1 MSNKQWSWWAGEGFE
16 PEMFTVEAPSRDLVI
31 TRARAEFGAREA
43 FSIIEATKAGSFE
56 TNVFEADDQ
65 ELQDVIIQSFT
76 DLNAHR
82 FGEDGLDDFP
92 PIDADLSHALN
103 AAFAVWLAPH
113 EAGIPTFTFTDSR
126 NLELIAPEEHHE

>member
-16 PEMFTVEAPSRDLVI
+16 PERFTVEAPSRDLVI
-31 TRARAEFGAREA
+31 AAARAEFGAREA
-43 FSIIEATKAGSFE
+43 FTIIDATQDGSFE

-65 ELQDVIIQSFT
+65 DLQEVIIQRFT

-82 FGEDGLDDFP
+82 FGEDGLEDFP
-92 PIDADLSHALN
+92 PVDDNLCHALN

-126 NLELIAPEEHHE
+126 NLELIAPEEHHD